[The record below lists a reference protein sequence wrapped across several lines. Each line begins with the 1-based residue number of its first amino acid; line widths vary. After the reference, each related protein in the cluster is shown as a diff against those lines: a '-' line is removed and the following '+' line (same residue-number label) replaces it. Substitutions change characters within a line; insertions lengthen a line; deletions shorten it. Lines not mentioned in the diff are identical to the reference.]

1 MKISDVQTHIVSG
14 GTRNY
19 TFVTVTEENGLYGIG
34 ESGCSG
40 KDKAVAAAL
49 EHYRPLLIGQDPARI
64 EHIWQDHFRGN
75 FWRAGPV
82 LTAAISALDIALWD
96 LLGKAL
102 EVPTY
107 QLLGGKTRD
116 KVRCYAHFG
125 GGTDSPESFAQSAQA
140 RVDEGFEVVR
150 FGLPT
155 DPGDILEP
163 ARAVCNAVEAFQAVR
178 ETVGHEIEIAL
189 DVHTRLNPTWA
200 IQLCKRLEPLRPF
213 FIEDPIRSENP
224 QSFANLRHHTSVPI
238 ATGEQ
243 LITKWQFRELIENE
257 LIDYMRADLGLV
269 GGITEGKKIAAMSEV
284 HYIDSALHNPL
295 GPVNTAASVQLDMC
309 IPNFGIQELSLVPPA
324 MTDIFPTQCRVEA
337 GHLYP
342 ADVPGIGIE
351 FNAEAAKQYPYQYW
365 EHARLHRDDGSLT
378 DW

>member
-1 MKISDVQTHIVSG
+1 MKISDVQTHTVNN

-40 KDKAVAAAL
+40 KDNAVAATV
-49 EHYRPLLIGQDPARI
+49 EHYRPLLIGQDPSRI

-96 LLGKAL
+96 LAGKAL

-107 QLLGGKTRD
+107 QLLGGKTRE

-125 GGTDSPESFAQSAQA
+125 GTDPDSCAKAAKA

-150 FGLPT
+150 FGLLT
-155 DPGDILEP
+155 DPNDILEP
-163 ARAVCNAVEAFQAVR
+163 ARAVRNSVEGFRAVR
-178 ETVGHEIEIAL
+178 ETVGDEIEIAI

-224 QSFANLRHHTSVPI
+224 QSFANLRHHTSAPI

-243 LITKWQFRELIENE
+243 LLTKWQFRELIENE
-257 LIDYMRADLGLV
+257 WIDYARADLGLV
-269 GGITEGKKIAAMSEV
+269 GGITEGKKIAAMCEV
-284 HYIDSALHNPL
+284 HYIDTALHNPL

-309 IPNFGIQELSLVPPA
+309 IPNFGIQELSMVPPA
-324 MTDIFPTQCRVEA
+324 MTDIFPTQCSVVA
-337 GHLYP
+337 GHLIP

-351 FNAEAAKQYPYQYW
+351 FNFEAAKNYSYQYW
-365 EHARLHRDDGSLT
+365 EHARLRRDDGSVT

>member
-1 MKISDVQTHIVSG
+1 MKISDVQTHTVNN

-40 KDKAVAAAL
+40 KDNAVAATV
-49 EHYRPLLIGQDPARI
+49 EHYRPLLIGQDPSRI

-96 LLGKAL
+96 LAGKAL

-107 QLLGGKTRD
+107 QLLGGKTRE

-125 GGTDSPESFAQSAQA
+125 GTDPDSCAKAAKA

-150 FGLPT
+150 FGLLT
-155 DPGDILEP
+155 DPNDILEP
-163 ARAVCNAVEAFQAVR
+163 ARAVRKSVEGFRAVR
-178 ETVGHEIEIAL
+178 ETVGDEIEIAI

-200 IQLCKRLEPLRPF
+200 IQLCKDLEPLRPF

-224 QSFANLRHHTSVPI
+224 QSFANLRHHTSAPI

-243 LITKWQFRELIENE
+243 LLTKWQFRELIENE
-257 LIDYMRADLGLV
+257 WIDYASADLGLV
-269 GGITEGKKIAAMSEV
+269 GGITEGKKIAAMCEV
-284 HYIDSALHNPL
+284 HYIDTALHNPL

-309 IPNFGIQELSLVPPA
+309 IPNFGIQELSMVPPA
-324 MTDIFPTQCRVEA
+324 MTDIFPTQCSVVA
-337 GHLYP
+337 GHLIP

-351 FNAEAAKQYPYQYW
+351 FNFEAAKNYSYQYW
-365 EHARLHRDDGSLT
+365 EHARLRRDDGSVT

>member
-1 MKISDVQTHIVSG
+1 MKISDVQTHTVNN

-40 KDKAVAAAL
+40 KDNAVAATV
-49 EHYRPLLIGQDPARI
+49 EHYRPLLIGQDPSRI

-96 LLGKAL
+96 LAGKAL

-107 QLLGGKTRD
+107 QLLGGKTRE

-125 GGTDSPESFAQSAQA
+125 GTDPDSCAKAAKA

-150 FGLPT
+150 FGLLT
-155 DPGDILEP
+155 DPDDILEP
-163 ARAVCNAVEAFQAVR
+163 ARAVRKSVEGFRAVR
-178 ETVGHEIEIAL
+178 ETVGDEIEIAI

-200 IQLCKRLEPLRPF
+200 IQLCKDLEPLRPF

-224 QSFANLRHHTSVPI
+224 QSFANLRHHTSAPI

-243 LITKWQFRELIENE
+243 LLTKWQFRELIENE
-257 LIDYMRADLGLV
+257 WIDYARADLGLV
-269 GGITEGKKIAAMSEV
+269 GGITEGKKIAAMCEV
-284 HYIDSALHNPL
+284 HYIDTALHNPL
-295 GPVNTAASVQLDMC
+295 GP
-309 IPNFGIQELSLVPPA
+309 
-324 MTDIFPTQCRVEA
+324 
-337 GHLYP
+337 
-342 ADVPGIGIE
+342 
-351 FNAEAAKQYPYQYW
+351 
-365 EHARLHRDDGSLT
+365 
-378 DW
+378 

>member
-1 MKISDVQTHIVSG
+1 MKISDVQTHTVNN

-40 KDKAVAAAL
+40 KDNAVAATV
-49 EHYRPLLIGQDPARI
+49 EHYRPLLIGQDPSRI

-96 LLGKAL
+96 LAGKAL

-107 QLLGGKTRD
+107 QLLGGKTRE

-125 GGTDSPESFAQSAQA
+125 GTDPDSCAKAAKA

-150 FGLPT
+150 FGLLT
-155 DPGDILEP
+155 DPNDILEP
-163 ARAVCNAVEAFQAVR
+163 ARAVRKSVEGFRAVR
-178 ETVGHEIEIAL
+178 ETVGDEIEIAI

-200 IQLCKRLEPLRPF
+200 IQLCKDLEPLRPF

-224 QSFANLRHHTSVPI
+224 QSFANLRHHTSAPI

-243 LITKWQFRELIENE
+243 LLTKWQFRELIENE
-257 LIDYMRADLGLV
+257 WIDYARADLGLV
-269 GGITEGKKIAAMSEV
+269 GGITEGKKIAAMCEV
-284 HYIDSALHNPL
+284 HYIDTALHNPL

-309 IPNFGIQELSLVPPA
+309 IPNFGIQELSMVPPA
-324 MTDIFPTQCRVEA
+324 MTDIFPTQCSVVA
-337 GHLYP
+337 GHLIP

-351 FNAEAAKQYPYQYW
+351 FNFEAAKNYSYQYW
-365 EHARLHRDDGSLT
+365 EHARLRRDDGSVT

>member
-1 MKISDVQTHIVSG
+1 MKISDVQTHTVNN

-40 KDKAVAAAL
+40 KDNAVAATV
-49 EHYRPLLIGQDPARI
+49 EHYRPLLIGQDPSRI

-96 LLGKAL
+96 LAGKAL

-107 QLLGGKTRD
+107 QLLGGKTRE

-125 GGTDSPESFAQSAQA
+125 GTDPDSCAKAAKA

-150 FGLPT
+150 FGLLT
-155 DPGDILEP
+155 DPNDILEP
-163 ARAVCNAVEAFQAVR
+163 ARAVRKSVEGFRAVR
-178 ETVGHEIEIAL
+178 ETVGDEIEIAI

-200 IQLCKRLEPLRPF
+200 IQLCKDLEPLRPF

-224 QSFANLRHHTSVPI
+224 QSFGNLRHHTSAPI

-243 LITKWQFRELIENE
+243 LLTKWQFRELIENE
-257 LIDYMRADLGLV
+257 WIDYARADLGLV
-269 GGITEGKKIAAMSEV
+269 GGITEGKKIAAMCEV
-284 HYIDSALHNPL
+284 HYIDTALHNPL

-309 IPNFGIQELSLVPPA
+309 IPNFGIQELSMVPPA
-324 MTDIFPTQCRVEA
+324 MTDIFPTQCSVVA
-337 GHLYP
+337 GHLIP

-351 FNAEAAKQYPYQYW
+351 FNFEAAKNYSYQYW
-365 EHARLHRDDGSLT
+365 EHARLRRDDGSVT

>member
-1 MKISDVQTHIVSG
+1 MKISDVQTHTVNN

-40 KDKAVAAAL
+40 KDNAVAATV
-49 EHYRPLLIGQDPARI
+49 EHYRPLLIGQDPSRI

-96 LLGKAL
+96 LAGKAL

-107 QLLGGKTRD
+107 QLLGGKTRE

-125 GGTDSPESFAQSAQA
+125 GTDPESCAKAAKA

-150 FGLPT
+150 FGLLT
-155 DPGDILEP
+155 DPNDILEP
-163 ARAVCNAVEAFQAVR
+163 ARAVRKSVEGFRAVR
-178 ETVGHEIEIAL
+178 ETVGDEIEIAI

-200 IQLCKRLEPLRPF
+200 IQLCKDLEPLRPF

-224 QSFANLRHHTSVPI
+224 QSFANLRHHTSAPI

-243 LITKWQFRELIENE
+243 LLTKWQFRELIENE
-257 LIDYMRADLGLV
+257 WIDYARADLGLV
-269 GGITEGKKIAAMSEV
+269 GGITEGKKIAAMCEV
-284 HYIDSALHNPL
+284 HYIDTALHNPL

-309 IPNFGIQELSLVPPA
+309 IPNFGIQELSMVPPA
-324 MTDIFPTQCRVEA
+324 MTDIFPTQCSVVA
-337 GHLYP
+337 GHLIP

-351 FNAEAAKQYPYQYW
+351 FNFEAAKNYSYQYW
-365 EHARLHRDDGSLT
+365 EHARLRRDDGSVT

>member
-1 MKISDVQTHIVSG
+1 MKISDVQTHTVNN

-40 KDKAVAAAL
+40 KDNAVAAAV
-49 EHYRPLLIGQDPARI
+49 EHYRPLLIGQDPSRI

-96 LLGKAL
+96 LAGKAL

-107 QLLGGKTRD
+107 QLLGGKTRE

-125 GGTDSPESFAQSAQA
+125 GTDPESCAKAAKA

-150 FGLPT
+150 FGLLT
-155 DPGDILEP
+155 DPNDILEP
-163 ARAVCNAVEAFQAVR
+163 ARAVRKSVEGFRAVR
-178 ETVGHEIEIAL
+178 ETVGDEIEIAI

-200 IQLCKRLEPLRPF
+200 IQLCKDLEPLRPF

-224 QSFANLRHHTSVPI
+224 QSFANLRHHTSAPI

-243 LITKWQFRELIENE
+243 LLTKWQFRELIENE
-257 LIDYMRADLGLV
+257 WIDYARADLGLV
-269 GGITEGKKIAAMSEV
+269 GGITEGKKIAAMCEV
-284 HYIDSALHNPL
+284 HYIDTALHNPL

-309 IPNFGIQELSLVPPA
+309 IPNFGIQELSMVPPA
-324 MTDIFPTQCRVEA
+324 MTDIFPTQCSVVA
-337 GHLYP
+337 GHLIP

-351 FNAEAAKQYPYQYW
+351 FNFEAAKNYSYQYW
-365 EHARLHRDDGSLT
+365 EHARLRRDDGSVT

>member
-1 MKISDVQTHIVSG
+1 MKISDVQTHTVNN

-40 KDKAVAAAL
+40 KDNAVAATV
-49 EHYRPLLIGQDPARI
+49 EHYRPLLIGQDPSRI

-96 LLGKAL
+96 LAGKAL

-107 QLLGGKTRD
+107 QLLGGKTRE

-125 GGTDSPESFAQSAQA
+125 GTDPESCAKAAKA

-150 FGLPT
+150 FGLLT
-155 DPGDILEP
+155 DPNDILEP
-163 ARAVCNAVEAFQAVR
+163 ARAVRKSVEGFRAVR
-178 ETVGHEIEIAL
+178 ETVGDEIEIAI

-200 IQLCKRLEPLRPF
+200 IQLCKDLEPLRPF

-224 QSFANLRHHTSVPI
+224 QSFANLRHHTSAPI

-243 LITKWQFRELIENE
+243 LLTKWQFRELIENE
-257 LIDYMRADLGLV
+257 WIDYARADLGLV
-269 GGITEGKKIAAMSEV
+269 GGITEGKKIAAMCEV
-284 HYIDSALHNPL
+284 HYIDTALHNPL
-295 GPVNTAASVQLDMC
+295 GPVNTAASVQLDMS
-309 IPNFGIQELSLVPPA
+309 IPNFGIQELSMVPPA
-324 MTDIFPTQCRVEA
+324 MTDIFPTQCSVVA
-337 GHLYP
+337 GHLIP

-351 FNAEAAKQYPYQYW
+351 FNFEAAKNYSYQYW
-365 EHARLHRDDGSLT
+365 EHARLRRDDGSVT

>member
-1 MKISDVQTHIVSG
+1 MRISDVQTHIVNN

-19 TFVTVTEENGLYGIG
+19 TFVTITEENGLYGIG

-40 KDKAVAAAL
+40 KDKAVAAAV

-82 LTAAISALDIALWD
+82 VTAAISALDIALWD

-102 EVPTY
+102 QVPTY
-107 QLLGGKTRD
+107 QLLGGKTRE

-125 GGTDSPESFAQSAQA
+125 GGTGSPESFAQAAQA

-163 ARAVCNAVEAFQAVR
+163 SRAVRKTVEVFQAVR
-178 ETVGHEIEIAL
+178 ETVGEDIEIAL
-189 DVHTRLNPTWA
+189 DVHTRLSPTWA
-200 IQLCKRLEPLRPF
+200 IQLCKALEPLRPF

-224 QSFANLRHHTSVPI
+224 QSFGNLRRQTSVPI

-295 GPVNTAASVQLDMC
+295 GPVNTAASVQLDMS
-309 IPNFGIQELSLVPPA
+309 IPNFGIQELSMVPPA

-351 FNAEAAKQYPYQYW
+351 FDFAAAEDYSYQYW
-365 EHARLHRDDGSLT
+365 EHARLRRDDGSVT

>member
-1 MKISDVQTHIVSG
+1 MKISDVQTHTVNN

-40 KDKAVAAAL
+40 KDNAVAAAV
-49 EHYRPLLIGQDPARI
+49 EHYRPLLIGQDPSRI

-96 LLGKAL
+96 LAGKAL

-107 QLLGGKTRD
+107 QLLGGKTRE

-125 GGTDSPESFAQSAQA
+125 GTDPDSCAKAAKA

-150 FGLPT
+150 FGLLT
-155 DPGDILEP
+155 DPNDILEP
-163 ARAVCNAVEAFQAVR
+163 ARAVRKSVEGFRAVR
-178 ETVGHEIEIAL
+178 ETVGDEIEIAI

-200 IQLCKRLEPLRPF
+200 IQLCKDLEPLRPF

-224 QSFANLRHHTSVPI
+224 QSFANLRHHTSAPI

-243 LITKWQFRELIENE
+243 LLTKWQFRELIENE
-257 LIDYMRADLGLV
+257 WIDYARADLGLV
-269 GGITEGKKIAAMSEV
+269 GGITEGKKIAAMCEV
-284 HYIDSALHNPL
+284 HYIDTALHNPL

-309 IPNFGIQELSLVPPA
+309 IPNFGIQELSMVPPA
-324 MTDIFPTQCRVEA
+324 MTDIFPTQCSVVA
-337 GHLYP
+337 GHLIP

-351 FNAEAAKQYPYQYW
+351 FNFEAAKNYSYQYW
-365 EHARLHRDDGSLT
+365 EHARLRRDDGSVT

>member
-1 MKISDVQTHIVSG
+1 MKISDVQTHTVNN

-40 KDKAVAAAL
+40 KDNAVAATV
-49 EHYRPLLIGQDPARI
+49 EHYRPLLIGQDPSRI

-96 LLGKAL
+96 LAGKAL

-107 QLLGGKTRD
+107 QLLGGKTRE

-125 GGTDSPESFAQSAQA
+125 GTDPESCAKAAKA

-150 FGLPT
+150 FGLLT
-155 DPGDILEP
+155 DPDDILEP
-163 ARAVCNAVEAFQAVR
+163 ARAVCNTVEAFQAVR

-224 QSFANLRHHTSVPI
+224 QSFGNLRHHTSAPI

-243 LITKWQFRELIENE
+243 LLTKWQFRELIENE
-257 LIDYMRADLGLV
+257 WIDYARADLGLV
-269 GGITEGKKIAAMSEV
+269 GGITEGKKIAAMCEV
-284 HYIDSALHNPL
+284 HYIDTALHNPL

-309 IPNFGIQELSLVPPA
+309 IPNFGIQELSMVPPA
-324 MTDIFPTQCRVEA
+324 MTDIFPTQCSVVA
-337 GHLYP
+337 GHLIP

-351 FNAEAAKQYPYQYW
+351 FNFEAAKNYSYQYW
-365 EHARLHRDDGSLT
+365 EHARLRRDDGSVT

>member
-1 MKISDVQTHIVSG
+1 MKISDVQTHTVNN

-40 KDKAVAAAL
+40 KDNAVAAAV
-49 EHYRPLLIGQDPARI
+49 EHYRPLLIGQDPSRI

-96 LLGKAL
+96 LAGKAL

-107 QLLGGKTRD
+107 QLLGGKTRE

-125 GGTDSPESFAQSAQA
+125 GTDPDSCAKAAKA

-150 FGLPT
+150 FGLLT
-155 DPGDILEP
+155 DPNDILEP
-163 ARAVCNAVEAFQAVR
+163 ARAVRKSVEGFRAVR
-178 ETVGHEIEIAL
+178 ETVGDEIEIAI

-200 IQLCKRLEPLRPF
+200 IQLCKDLEPLRPF

-224 QSFANLRHHTSVPI
+224 QSFANLRHHTSAPI

-243 LITKWQFRELIENE
+243 LLTKWQFRELIENE
-257 LIDYMRADLGLV
+257 WIDYARADLGLV
-269 GGITEGKKIAAMSEV
+269 GGITEGKKIAAMCEV
-284 HYIDSALHNPL
+284 HYIDTALHNPL

-309 IPNFGIQELSLVPPA
+309 IPNFGIQELSMVPPA
-324 MTDIFPTQCRVEA
+324 MTDIFPTQCSVEA
-337 GHLYP
+337 GHLIP

-351 FNAEAAKQYPYQYW
+351 FNFEAAKNYSYQYW
-365 EHARLHRDDGSLT
+365 EHARLRRDDGSVT

>member
-1 MKISDVQTHIVSG
+1 MRISDVQTHTVNN

-19 TFVTVTEENGLYGIG
+19 TFVSVTEENGLYGIG

-40 KDKAVAAAL
+40 KDKAVAAAV

-102 EVPTY
+102 GVPTY
-107 QLLGGKTRD
+107 QLLGGKTRE

-125 GGTDSPESFAQSAQA
+125 GGTGSPESFAQAAQA

-163 ARAVCNAVEAFQAVR
+163 SRAVRKTIEVFRAVR
-178 ETVGHEIEIAL
+178 ETVGDEIEIAL
-189 DVHTRLNPTWA
+189 DVHTRLSPTWA
-200 IQLCKRLEPLRPF
+200 IQICKALEPLRPF

-224 QSFANLRHHTSVPI
+224 QSFGNLRRQTSVPI

-257 LIDYMRADLGLV
+257 WIDYMRADLGLV

-295 GPVNTAASVQLDMC
+295 GPVNTAASVQLDMS
-309 IPNFGIQELSLVPPA
+309 IPNFGIQELSMVPPA

-351 FNAEAAKQYPYQYW
+351 LDFAAAEDYSYQYW
-365 EHARLHRDDGSLT
+365 EHARLRRDDGSVT